1 MGAGHMGL
9 VPQGD
14 TSTPWPPP
22 LSLTPPSLPSSDT
35 YGGSS
40 TFSKPE
46 AVTVRRYNTHHVY
59 DQPAARL

>member
-1 MGAGHMGL
+1 MGAGHTGL
-9 VPQGD
+9 ASEGD
-14 TSTPWPPP
+14 TGTPRPPP
-22 LSLTPPSLPSSDT
+22 SSLTLPSPLSSD
-35 YGGSS
+35 GSSGSS